1 MCGELPTTSAIHG
14 MNVTPQ
20 PVRCLLLAHVAHEQ
34 LQLVGLLPPY
44 IFVRVRACHSKNSIF
59 GLILLHKLRTE
70 VQERCYVYAGPL
82 HLRNWVK

>member
-20 PVRCLLLAHVAHEQ
+20 PIRCLLLAHVAHEQ

-44 IFVRVRACHSKNSIF
+44 IFIRVRACHSKNSIF
-59 GLILLHKLRTE
+59 GLILFTQIE
-70 VQERCYVYAGPL
+70 
-82 HLRNWVK
+82 N